1 MPTFEVHYEQ
11 NKQVHKELVE
21 AESAEGAWKEF
32 VLHTKEAGE
41 QGDDKQVL
49 CVIRH
54 ELD

>member
-11 NKQVHKELVE
+11 DKQVHKEIVE
-21 AESAEGAWKEF
+21 AESAEGAWQEF
-32 VLHTKEAGE
+32 VLQTKEAGK
-41 QGDDKQVL
+41 QGVKQVL

>member
-11 NKQVHKELVE
+11 DKQVHKELVE
-21 AESAEGAWKEF
+21 ADTAEGAWKEF
-32 VLHTKEAGE
+32 MLRTQEAGQ
-41 QGDDKQVL
+41 QGEKQVV